1 MASRKQNQPPVPERI
16 FDKEGHVYVKGKF
29 LGRGGFA
36 RCYEFIDQER
46 RVFAGKAVAKCMLQK
61 PGNREKVGFIVL
73 QPTHMLTF
81 HMLPCTTVEPRLFLY
96 MYFPSR
102 WYKKCRSIGY

>member
-1 MASRKQNQPPVPERI
+1 MTSRKQNQPPVPERI

-61 PGNREKVGFIVL
+61 PGNREKVG
-73 QPTHMLTF
+73 
-81 HMLPCTTVEPRLFLY
+81 
-96 MYFPSR
+96 
-102 WYKKCRSIGY
+102 SIIFAPPVY